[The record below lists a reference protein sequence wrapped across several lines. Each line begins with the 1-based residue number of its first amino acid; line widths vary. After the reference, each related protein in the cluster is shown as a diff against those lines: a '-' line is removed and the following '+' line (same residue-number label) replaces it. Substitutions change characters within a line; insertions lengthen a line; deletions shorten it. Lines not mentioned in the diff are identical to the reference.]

1 MKLGILETGHPPRAL
16 QPQFG
21 DYPGMFRA
29 LLGETAYD
37 YRTYRAKDGELPG
50 AVTDCEAW
58 LITGSPA
65 GVYDERPWIAPL
77 LDFLRAAKGRAALV
91 GICFGHQAMAQAF
104 GGRVEKASRGWVL
117 GLQSYGVARR
127 EPWMD
132 GVASFRAA
140 ASHQDQVVELP
151 PEARLLAGNE
161 FTPYGML
168 AYGQDAWSLQLH
180 PEFAPGYARAL
191 VEPEGDPYVVAAREA
206 ALRSYDEPDDRFR
219 VAEWIRAFLAR
230 AVRSD
235 ERVGH
240 GG

>member
-37 YRTYRAKDGELPG
+37 YRTYRTKDGELPG
-50 AVTDCEAW
+50 AVTDCEAY

-65 GVYDERPWIAPL
+65 GVYDDRPWIAPL
-77 LDFLRAAKGRAALV
+77 LDFLRAARGRAPLV

-117 GLQSYGVARR
+117 GLQDYAVADRP
-127 EPWMD
+127 PWM
-132 GVASFRAA
+132 GEVGQFRVA
-140 ASHQDQVVELP
+140 ASHQDQVVVLP
-151 PEARLLAGNE
+151 PTARVVAGNE

-168 AYGQDAWSLQLH
+168 AYDDQPAMSLQLH
-180 PEFAPGYARAL
+180 PEFEAAYARAL
-191 VEPEGDPYVVAAREA
+191 VAPKGSAYERAAGEA
-206 ALRSYDEPDDRFR
+206 AERSYDQPDDRFR

-230 AVRSD
+230 SS
-235 ERVGH
+235 
-240 GG
+240 GGG